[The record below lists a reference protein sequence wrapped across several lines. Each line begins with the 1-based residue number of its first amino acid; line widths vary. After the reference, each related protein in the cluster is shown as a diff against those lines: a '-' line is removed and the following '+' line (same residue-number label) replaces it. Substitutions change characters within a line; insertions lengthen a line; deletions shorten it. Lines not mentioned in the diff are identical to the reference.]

1 MRILKAIPEL
11 EKMRRGARMPPT
23 GINLPREP
31 LALVL
36 APTRELVVQ
45 IAAESDKFGRGCNI
59 ETLGVYGG
67 VPKGMQMRR
76 LNMGVQIL
84 VATPGRLNDLIQMRS
99 ARLHKVGYMVL
110 DEADRMLDMGFE
122 PQIKDIFKECP
133 PAPQRHTVM
142 FTATWPRNVQ
152 RLASTFLHEAVQIN
166 VGNPDEL
173 SVNKD
178 ITQHLY
184 QVEMHAKEDK
194 LLEVMRGISSMP
206 GTSKESIIVFLNKK
220 HACDRVVTLLRGE
233 GWSAVSIH
241 GGKVQEE
248 RMRSLKA
255 FSAGRVQ
262 VIVATD
268 VAARGLDIKG
278 VGHVVSVDLPDNG
291 VDDWVHRVGRTARAG
306 ASGHAHTF
314 VCRHDADKAAQLVQ
328 VLTEA
333 GQTVPEFLRSL
344 AASAPRGGMR
354 SRFGGR
360 GRGGR
365 GGYGGGRGGYGGG
378 GRSGGYGGGGYGG
391 RGGGYGGGGGGYGG
405 GGGGYGGGGG
415 RGYGGGR
422 DPSHLRF

>member
-220 HACDRVVTLLRGE
+220 HACDRVVTLL
-233 GWSAVSIH
+233 
-241 GGKVQEE
+241 QLTFT
-248 RMRSLKA
+248 MRRRL
-255 FSAGRVQ
+255 F
-262 VIVATD
+262 
-268 VAARGLDIKG
+268 
-278 VGHVVSVDLPDNG
+278 
-291 VDDWVHRVGRTARAG
+291 
-306 ASGHAHTF
+306 
-314 VCRHDADKAAQLVQ
+314 
-328 VLTEA
+328 
-333 GQTVPEFLRSL
+333 
-344 AASAPRGGMR
+344 
-354 SRFGGR
+354 
-360 GRGGR
+360 
-365 GGYGGGRGGYGGG
+365 
-378 GRSGGYGGGGYGG
+378 
-391 RGGGYGGGGGGYGG
+391 
-405 GGGGYGGGGG
+405 
-415 RGYGGGR
+415 
-422 DPSHLRF
+422 

>member
-360 GRGGR
+360 G
-365 GGYGGGRGGYGGG
+365 
-378 GRSGGYGGGGYGG
+378 SV
-391 RGGGYGGGGGGYGG
+391 
-405 GGGGYGGGGG
+405 
-415 RGYGGGR
+415 R
-422 DPSHLRF
+422 DYVHVLCQVKSNVH